1 MSFDTLKMDN
11 PLFVELKE
19 KQPVWWQNLKKDNDI
34 NIEIRKDNYIDVYYH
49 GGTIIKELRYDNKTS
64 SFTGKIHFEYIP
76 LVSADDKEKYIP
88 YVFKQDTISIDT
100 NRIKPITLNNFNP
113 KDDLKRIKKR
123 ISHFMDK
130 AVAKDKLSEKSIQ
143 GQFIKND
150 PYYIDMEFAYDKQR
164 IDLVRIDVKNKI
176 IVFVEVKTTAD
187 PRLFASDIV
196 KQLEG
201 YSEFIKDNKDDLLKY
216 YKNVFKIKKNLEIL
230 PKGLSGIGS
239 LDKYEI
245 CEKPLLL
252 FGDCD
257 QKWIV
262 ENHKK
267 IESKIQNVAI
277 GCYYFGKP
285 GYSAAIINKTKGNRH
300 IFKKT

>member
-19 KQPVWWQNLKKDNDI
+19 KQPAWWQNLKKDKDI

-230 PKGLSGIGS
+230 SKGLSGIGS